1 MKKILRSANRN
12 SNRDTDYEYLNLTN
26 EDLKMIEDVLDE
38 RSKEV
43 VKNSNPEEDLYVFFV
58 NENNE
63 LICDSEK
70 KEKIIPDRFAF

>member
-1 MKKILRSANRN
+1 VLTEN

>member
-1 MKKILRSANRN
+1 MLTEN